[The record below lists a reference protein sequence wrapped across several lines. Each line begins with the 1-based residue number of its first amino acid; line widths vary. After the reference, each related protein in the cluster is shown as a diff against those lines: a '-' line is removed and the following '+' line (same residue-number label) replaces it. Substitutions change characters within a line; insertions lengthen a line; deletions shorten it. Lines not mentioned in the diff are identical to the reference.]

1 MQNRLSQ
8 EEEARQQLA
17 QQKKKIENE
26 LNKQKQ
32 DLEDYMSRL
41 QGADADKIAKEQ
53 QIANLKTELA
63 HQEDLIMRQ
72 TKEKKALVWIIR
84 RNFNQFSI

>member
-1 MQNRLSQ
+1 MQTRLSQ

-32 DLEDYMSRL
+32 DMEDFLARL
-41 QGADADKIAKEQ
+41 QGADSDKVAKEQ

-63 HQEDLIMRQ
+63 HQEDLITRQ
-72 TKEKKALVWIIR
+72 SKEKKALVSRHKFMAWHELH
-84 RNFNQFSI
+84 

>member
-1 MQNRLSQ
+1 M
-8 EEEARQQLA
+8 A

-72 TKEKKALVWIIR
+72 TKEKKALV
-84 RNFNQFSI
+84 